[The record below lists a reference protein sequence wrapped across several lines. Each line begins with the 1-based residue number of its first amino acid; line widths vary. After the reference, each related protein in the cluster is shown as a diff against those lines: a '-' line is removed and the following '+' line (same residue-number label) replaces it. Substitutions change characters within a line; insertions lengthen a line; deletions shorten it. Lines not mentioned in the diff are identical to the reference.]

1 MFISCPLTFDIT
13 NYEDYQNE
21 DGSIDLIKLKLDYI
35 KKKPYWD
42 ENNYEYLPESND
54 DFYLILNN
62 YNVSEKIVSDNFFHF
77 NNSIMEFQLLS
88 DGMVVLYRKYI
99 KWDIYLKYNL
109 LSNELLDKIYDNI
122 PDNILLHNIDYK
134 NKKLIYNSKYNKF
147 RDF

>member
-21 DGSIDLIKLKLDYI
+21 DGSIDLIKLKYI

-62 YNVSEKIVSDNFFHF
+62 YNGAGESKILFYF
-77 NNSIMEFQLLS
+77 LLR
-88 DGMVVLYRKYI
+88 Y
-99 KWDIYLKYNL
+99 
-109 LSNELLDKIYDNI
+109 
-122 PDNILLHNIDYK
+122 
-134 NKKLIYNSKYNKF
+134 
-147 RDF
+147 